1 MSSSESLPSV
11 KSVQSDFSTKEVTGD
26 DTQST
31 PLDGGYGWGLCAG
44 TGIGLICIPSIAIL
58 PQWFSKKIS
67 LANGICSA
75 GAGIGGLIICFST
88 KGMLDSLGLA
98 WSLRI
103 TAAVA
108 FSVNLTAMLLIRS
121 RDNQILLPAQGIFN
135 FHLRSYHVLL
145 LLGWSFVIMFGFIT
159 LMFSLS
165 NYASTIGSSERD
177 AAMVPAMLN
186 LGAAIGRPVIGFA
199 SDYYGRVEVAGI
211 LTFTCGVLVFVLW
224 IPTTTY
230 GMLLLFA
237 VVGGTILG
245 IFWAV
250 ICPLATEVV
259 GLKKLPAFL
268 PIAWLSVVIPSA
280 GKSRTI

>member
-1 MSSSESLPSV
+1 
-11 KSVQSDFSTKEVTGD
+11 
-26 DTQST
+26 
-31 PLDGGYGWGLCAG
+31 
-44 TGIGLICIPSIAIL
+44 
-58 PQWFSKKIS
+58 
-67 LANGICSA
+67 
-75 GAGIGGLIICFST
+75 
-88 KGMLDSLGLA
+88 MLDSLGLA

-121 RDNQILLPAQGIFN
+121 RDNQILLPDQGIFN
-135 FHLRSYHVLL
+135 FHLLRSYHVLL

-250 ICPLATEVV
+250 RYPAATVIHATSNVFFV
-259 GLKKLPAFL
+259 GHLPTSDGGCWSQETPGFSSNCMAIGSH
-268 PIAWLSVVIPSA
+268 PE
-280 GKSRTI
+280 RR